1 MPTQEFRKLDR
12 IDYRVTKWMYT
23 YGKPMLRISLAIVFI
38 WFGALKVVFESPA
51 QDMVAATVYWLDSE
65 WFIPVLGIWEV
76 LIGVFM
82 LFKKTIRL
90 ALVLLIFQIPGTF
103 LPLVVL
109 PEVCF
114 ENFPFVLTTE
124 GQYIIKNLVVIS
136 AAIVAGGS
144 VRERE
149 FVERDLKS
157 ADTE

>member
-1 MPTQEFRKLDR
+1 MPTEELKKLDR

-51 QDMVAATVYWLDSE
+51 QDMVAATVYWLDPE

-76 LIGVFM
+76 LIGIFM

-90 ALVLLIFQIPGTF
+90 ALILLIFQIPGTF
-103 LPLVVL
+103 LPLIVL

-144 VRERE
+144 IRERE

>member
-1 MPTQEFRKLDR
+1 MPTEELRKLDR

-51 QDMVAATVYWLDSE
+51 QDMVAATVYWLDPE

-76 LIGVFM
+76 LIGIFM

-90 ALVLLIFQIPGTF
+90 ALILLIFQIPGTF
-103 LPLVVL
+103 LPLIVL

-114 ENFPFVLTTE
+114 EDFPFVLTTE

-144 VRERE
+144 IRERE

>member
-1 MPTQEFRKLDR
+1 MPTEELRKLDQ
-12 IDYRVTKWMYT
+12 IDYRITKWMYT

-51 QDMVAATVYWLDSE
+51 QDMVAATVYWLDPE

-76 LIGVFM
+76 LIGIFM

-90 ALVLLIFQIPGTF
+90 ALILLIFQIPGTF
-103 LPLVVL
+103 LPLIVL

-144 VRERE
+144 IRERE

>member
-1 MPTQEFRKLDR
+1 MPTEELRKLDR

-51 QDMVAATVYWLDSE
+51 QDMVAATVYWLDPE

-76 LIGVFM
+76 LIGIFM

-90 ALVLLIFQIPGTF
+90 ALILLIFQIPGTF
-103 LPLVVL
+103 FPLIVL

-144 VRERE
+144 IRERE

>member
-1 MPTQEFRKLDR
+1 MPTEELRKLDQ

-51 QDMVAATVYWLDSE
+51 QDMVAATVYWLDPE

-76 LIGVFM
+76 LIGIFM

-90 ALVLLIFQIPGTF
+90 ALILLIFQIPGTF
-103 LPLVVL
+103 LPLIVL

-144 VRERE
+144 IRERE